1 MQKELI
7 NSEIIR
13 LIQIALHEDIN
24 SGDLTAESIFPIR
37 GAWTSGLLM
46 AKSDGIICGME
57 IAKLVFD
64 TVSGNTCVWE
74 PLLIDGDFVKNGTPI
89 AKISGEARD
98 ILSGE
103 RTALNFMQRMSGVA
117 TLTHTYVSAISGT
130 ETRILDTRKTIPGW
144 RALDKYA
151 VRIGGGYNHR
161 MGLYDMALIKDNHI
175 AAAGGIY
182 QAIALCRNYISENTP
197 LEVEADTIQQVIEI
211 LECPGVQRIM
221 FDNFTPIQTR
231 AAVELVNGRCETETS
246 GGIHLETIQ
255 AYAETGVDY
264 ISVGALTHSAA
275 ALDISLDLDPWLP
288 KS

>member
-1 MQKELI
+1 
-7 NSEIIR
+7 
-13 LIQIALHEDIN
+13 
-24 SGDLTAESIFPIR
+24 
-37 GAWTSGLLM
+37 
-46 AKSDGIICGME
+46 
-57 IAKLVFD
+57 
-64 TVSGNTCVWE
+64 
-74 PLLIDGDFVKNGTPI
+74 
-89 AKISGEARD
+89 
-98 ILSGE
+98 
-103 RTALNFMQRMSGVA
+103 
-117 TLTHTYVSAISGT
+117 
-130 ETRILDTRKTIPGW
+130 
-144 RALDKYA
+144 
-151 VRIGGGYNHR
+151 

-211 LECPGVQRIM
+211 LECLGVQRIM

>member
-1 MQKELI
+1 
-7 NSEIIR
+7 
-13 LIQIALHEDIN
+13 
-24 SGDLTAESIFPIR
+24 
-37 GAWTSGLLM
+37 M

-74 PLLIDGDFVKNGTPI
+74 PLLSDGDFVKNGTPI

-117 TLTHTYVSAISGT
+117 TLTHRYVSAISGT
-130 ETRILDTRKTIPGW
+130 EARILDTRKTIPGW

-246 GGIHLETIQ
+246 GGINLDTIK

-264 ISVGALTHSAA
+264 ISVGALTHSAP

>member
-46 AKSDGIICGME
+46 AKSDGINCGMD

-74 PLLIDGDFVKNGTPI
+74 SLLSDGDFVKNGTPI

-197 LEVEADTIQQVIEI
+197 LEVEADTIQQVIVI

-246 GGIHLETIQ
+246 GGIHLETIK

>member
-37 GAWTSGLLM
+37 GAWTSGFLM
-46 AKSDGIICGME
+46 AKSDGIICGMD

-74 PLLIDGDFVKNGTPI
+74 PLLSDGDFVKNGTPI

-197 LEVEADTIQQVIEI
+197 LEVEADTIQQVIVI

-246 GGIHLETIQ
+246 GGIHLETIK